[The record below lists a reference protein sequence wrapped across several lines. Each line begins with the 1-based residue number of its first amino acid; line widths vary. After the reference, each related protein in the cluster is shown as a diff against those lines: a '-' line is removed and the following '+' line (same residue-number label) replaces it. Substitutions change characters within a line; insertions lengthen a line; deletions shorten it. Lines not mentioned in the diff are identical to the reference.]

1 MRRKGIVLATTNLG
15 KIREL
20 EALLRDLP
28 LKFYTPRDFSEVEPP
43 KEVGSTFFDNAFLKA
58 RHWAL
63 ATGYMALA
71 DDSGLEVDALGGA
84 PGVYSARFAGPQA
97 SDEENIRKLLE
108 KLKGVPWEER
118 TARFRCVI
126 VLYHPSGRWLKAE
139 GTWEGLIALEP
150 RGEQGFGYD
159 PVFLPVEFDFKKTV
173 AELSPETKNRLSHR
187 GRALAALR
195 EMLPDFLQAL

>member
-1 MRRKGIVLATTNLG
+1 MRKKTLVLATGNEG

-20 EALLRDLP
+20 KALLEDLP
-28 LKFYTPRDFSEVEPP
+28 LKILTARDFPEVEPP
-43 KEVGSTFFDNAFLKA
+43 REIGETFFDNAFLKA

-63 ATGYMALA
+63 ATGHLALA

-84 PGVYSARFAGPQA
+84 PGVHSARYAGPAA

-108 KLKGVPWEER
+108 ALKDVPPERR

-126 VLYHPSGRWLKAE
+126 ILYHPAGRWLKAE
-139 GTWEGLIALEP
+139 GVWEGIIAREP
-150 RGEQGFGYD
+150 RGSQGFGYD
-159 PVFLPVEFDFKKTV
+159 PVFLPVEFDLRKTA

-187 GRALAALR
+187 GKALAALR
-195 EMLPDFLQAL
+195 EMLPEFLAGL

>member
-1 MRRKGIVLATTNLG
+1 MRRKVLVLATGNEG

-20 EALLRDLP
+20 KALLEGLP
-28 LKFYTPRDFSEVEPP
+28 FKILTAQDFPEISPP
-43 KEVGSTFFDNAFLKA
+43 EEVGSTFFDNAFLKA

-63 ATGYMALA
+63 ATGHLALA

-84 PGVYSARFAGPQA
+84 PGVRSARFAGPGA
-97 SDEENIRKLLE
+97 SDEDNIRELLE
-108 KLKGVPWEER
+108 RMKNVPWENR

-126 VLYHPSGRWLKAE
+126 IVYHPSGRWLKAE
-139 GTWEGLIALEP
+139 GVWEGLIATAP

-159 PVFLPVEFDFKKTV
+159 PIFLPVEFNFQKTA
-173 AELSPETKNRLSHR
+173 AEISPEFKNRFSHR

-195 EMLPDFLQAL
+195 EMLPDFLKGL